1 MSKKPRKPK
10 TAPSSVCR
18 VNKNANYTV
27 MSNYHLR
34 STNLS
39 LKAIGLLSKVLS
51 LPENWDYSIAGLTSI
66 CKEKETAIKAAL
78 DELKEWGYLTV
89 TKLMPNQTESGRIE
103 YVYDFYEYSE
113 KDKPDANQGEDT
125 EDEDGDVSTVSVKKA
140 PQGAGKQG
148 IEILPLEILP
158 VEKQAIENQG
168 QLNTKDKIQ
177 RNQILSDQVPINQSP
192 SDSETAVENV
202 ERQTDGSTDG
212 YISEKRIYTEVVKA
226 NIDFDY
232 FAAWLRDEEEAEEI
246 VQMMVR
252 QICSRK
258 KTERICGEDYPREI
272 VKSAM
277 LKVDVSVL
285 QNALEQIRH
294 TDGVQNFERYLIS
307 TLFNEANGKRFKE
320 NATDRWADYAVKRDF
335 GGLYGD

>member
-1 MSKKPRKPK
+1 MSKKTRKPK

-18 VNKNANYTV
+18 VNKNANYTI

-66 CKEKETAIKAAL
+66 CKEKESAIKSAL
-78 DELKEWGYLTV
+78 DELKKWGYLTV

-113 KDKPDANQGEDT
+113 KDKPGADRDDDDT
-125 EDEDGDVSTVSVKKA
+125 YDEGGDVSTVSVKKGS
-140 PQGAGKQG
+140 QGAGKQG
-148 IEILPLEILP
+148 IENLPLEILP

-168 QLNTKDKIQ
+168 QLNTKEKIKK
-177 RNQILSDQVPINQSP
+177 NQILSDQTSINQSP
-192 SDSETAVENV
+192 SGSEKPVENV
-202 ERQTDGSTDG
+202 ERQTDGKNDE
-212 YISEKRIYTEVVKA
+212 YISEMKIYTEVVKE

-232 FAAWLRDEEEAEEI
+232 FAEWLGDEEEAEEI

-258 KTERICGEDYPREI
+258 KTERICKEDFPREV
-272 VKSAM
+272 VKSSM
-277 LKVDVSVL
+277 LKVDIVVL
-285 QNALEQIRH
+285 QNAIEQIKQI
-294 TDGVQNFERYLIS
+294 DGVKRKEPYLIS
-307 TLFNEANGKRFKE
+307 TLFNEANNKHYNE
-320 NATDRWADYAVKRDF
+320 NAEERWAVEAVKRDF
-335 GGLYGD
+335 GGYDY

>member
-1 MSKKPRKPK
+1 MSKKTRKPK

-18 VNKNANYTV
+18 VNKNANYTI

-66 CKEKETAIKAAL
+66 CKEKESAIKSAL
-78 DELKEWGYLTV
+78 DELKKWGYLTV

-113 KDKPDANQGEDT
+113 KDKPRTDQDDDDT
-125 EDEDGDVSTVSVKKA
+125 YDEDGDVSTVSVKKGS
-140 PQGAGKQG
+140 QGAGKQG
-148 IEILPLEILP
+148 IENLPLEILP

-168 QLNTKDKIQ
+168 QLNTKEKIKK
-177 RNQILSDQVPINQSP
+177 NQILSDQTSINQSP
-192 SDSETAVENV
+192 SGSEKPVENV
-202 ERQTDGSTDG
+202 ERRTDGMTDE
-212 YISEKRIYTEVVKA
+212 YISEMKIYTEVVKE
-226 NIDFDY
+226 NIDFNY
-232 FAAWLRDEEEAEEI
+232 FAEWLGDEEEAEEI

-258 KTERICGEDYPREI
+258 KTERICKEDFPREV
-272 VKSAM
+272 VKSSM
-277 LKVDVSVL
+277 LKVDIVVL
-285 QNALEQIRH
+285 QNAIEQIKQI
-294 TDGVQNFERYLIS
+294 DGVKRKEPYLIS

-320 NATDRWADYAVKRDF
+320 NAEGRWAEYAVKRDF
-335 GGLYGD
+335 GGYGY

>member
-1 MSKKPRKPK
+1 MSKKTRKPK

-18 VNKNANYTV
+18 VNKNANYTI

-51 LPENWDYSIAGLTSI
+51 LPENWDYSIARLTSI
-66 CKEKETAIKAAL
+66 CKEKESAIKSAL
-78 DELKEWGYLTV
+78 DELKKWGYLTV

-113 KDKPDANQGEDT
+113 KDKPRADQDDDDT
-125 EDEDGDVSTVSVKKA
+125 YDDDGDVSTVSVKKGS
-140 PQGAGKQG
+140 QGAGKQG
-148 IEILPLEILP
+148 IENLPLEILP

-168 QLNTKDKIQ
+168 QLNTKEKIKK
-177 RNQILSDQVPINQSP
+177 NQILSDQVSINQSP
-192 SDSETAVENV
+192 SGSEKPVENV
-202 ERQTDGSTDG
+202 ERQTDGMTDG
-212 YISEKRIYTEVVKA
+212 YISEMKIYTEVVKE

-232 FAAWLRDEEEAEEI
+232 FAEWLGDEEEAEEI

-258 KTERICGEDYPREI
+258 KTERICKEDFPREV
-272 VKSAM
+272 VKSSM
-277 LKVDVSVL
+277 LKVDIVVL
-285 QNALEQIRH
+285 QNAIEQI
-294 TDGVQNFERYLIS
+294 
-307 TLFNEANGKRFKE
+307 K
-320 NATDRWADYAVKRDF
+320 
-335 GGLYGD
+335 

>member
-1 MSKKPRKPK
+1 MSKKTRKPK

-18 VNKNANYTV
+18 VNKNANYTI

-66 CKEKETAIKAAL
+66 CKEKESAIKSAL
-78 DELKEWGYLTV
+78 DELKKWGYLTV

-113 KDKPDANQGEDT
+113 KDKPRTDQDDDDT
-125 EDEDGDVSTVSVKKA
+125 YDEDGDVSTVSVKKGS
-140 PQGAGKQG
+140 QGAGKQG
-148 IEILPLEILP
+148 IENLPLEILP

-168 QLNTKDKIQ
+168 QLNTKEKIKK
-177 RNQILSDQVPINQSP
+177 NQILSDQTSINQSP
-192 SDSETAVENV
+192 SGSEKPVENV
-202 ERQTDGSTDG
+202 ERRTDGMTDE
-212 YISEKRIYTEVVKA
+212 YISEMKIYTEVVKE
-226 NIDFDY
+226 NIDFNY
-232 FAAWLRDEEEAEEI
+232 FAEWLGDEEEAEEI

-258 KTERICGEDYPREI
+258 KTERICKEDFPREV
-272 VKSAM
+272 VKSSM
-277 LKVDVSVL
+277 LKVDIVVL
-285 QNALEQIRH
+285 QNAIEQIKQI
-294 TDGVQNFERYLIS
+294 DGVKRKELYLIS
-307 TLFNEANGKRFKE
+307 TLFNEANNKHYNE
-320 NATDRWADYAVKRDF
+320 NAEERWAVEAVKRDF
-335 GGLYGD
+335 GGYGY